1 MAKNIKDTMNEL
13 SKVNVSIQRIL
24 ADTMFEEYDDLCW
37 KDWELESGDNSSSP
51 KIKHTL
57 LNFIPLL
64 VKNRQRDYF
73 L

>member
-37 KDWELESGDNSSSP
+37 KD
-51 KIKHTL
+51 
-57 LNFIPLL
+57 
-64 VKNRQRDYF
+64 
-73 L
+73 